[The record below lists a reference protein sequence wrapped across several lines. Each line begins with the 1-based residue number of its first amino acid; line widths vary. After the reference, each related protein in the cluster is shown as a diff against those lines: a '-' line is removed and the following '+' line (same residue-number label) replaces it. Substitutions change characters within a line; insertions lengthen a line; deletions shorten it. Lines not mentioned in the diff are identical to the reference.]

1 MKKKGIEM
9 LLNGNEKN
17 RLMDFITKINRH
29 VWVGMLSSFNMDTI
43 DMESCTNFRLAPE
56 LHQKYDAVW
65 LYEKRLDH
73 YHILSW
79 KIIID
84 EALRLLGE
92 NGFLVIRLQEN
103 KNFTIP
109 MVKSF
114 LGRNINIK
122 IDIELEYLNESAEYI
137 TIFKIK
143 RLNIDKYKDNLWT
156 FAMLTGGKKDENVIK
171 FLESIRSND
180 KKNEHEIIISGPKKE
195 IYNKYNIKY
204 LDMSQFRDEQYAE
217 ISKKKNAIAKIASN
231 PNLLIAHDRYY
242 LNNTFFSDFEKYGYD
257 FDFLAIRQLF
267 EDGTEFPSYTFLY
280 EPDITYTHQVV
291 CRNYQYLFRLQY
303 VNGGIMVFK
312 SHNLRAIPFNNLLF
326 WNQMEDVE
334 ISQAFISNSLIPR
347 VNFINTVY
355 AVNDKSARSWAF
367 MLFDI
372 FDGERIY
379 EKIPNA
385 PRSKV
390 YGINTIPS
398 KAYL

>member
-1 MKKKGIEM
+1 M